1 MPATALQHFRED
13 IGRARAILR
22 HAEPLPHTT
31 PDEAMLRS
39 DMLRSAWMFAVGA
52 IDAYFSDA
60 YAYLVA
66 GSALSKKRQPNIILP
81 DSIQDIKVP
90 IRAVLETYDAR
101 DWRWRMAA
109 RTMVDST
116 TFLSLGSIQTS
127 FNPFFRKGHKLF
139 GDSLDAWIR
148 HPTSRIRLF
157 GMDADDYRVLDVAG
171 RDKAKKAI
179 SSQFH
184 DRFKEIFQRRHDC
197 IHNCDRPRLR
207 PQALSRAGTVEHVLR
222 DVEFLVERCD
232 EHIAGEFREF
242 LLECGCSATVIAQ
255 VGY

>member
-39 DMLRSAWMFAVGA
+39 DMLRSAWMFAVG
-52 IDAYFSDA
+52 
-60 YAYLVA
+60 
-66 GSALSKKRQPNIILP
+66 
-81 DSIQDIKVP
+81 
-90 IRAVLETYDAR
+90 
-101 DWRWRMAA
+101 
-109 RTMVDST
+109 
-116 TFLSLGSIQTS
+116 
-127 FNPFFRKGHKLF
+127 
-139 GDSLDAWIR
+139 
-148 HPTSRIRLF
+148 
-157 GMDADDYRVLDVAG
+157 
-171 RDKAKKAI
+171 
-179 SSQFH
+179 
-184 DRFKEIFQRRHDC
+184 
-197 IHNCDRPRLR
+197 
-207 PQALSRAGTVEHVLR
+207 TVEHVLR